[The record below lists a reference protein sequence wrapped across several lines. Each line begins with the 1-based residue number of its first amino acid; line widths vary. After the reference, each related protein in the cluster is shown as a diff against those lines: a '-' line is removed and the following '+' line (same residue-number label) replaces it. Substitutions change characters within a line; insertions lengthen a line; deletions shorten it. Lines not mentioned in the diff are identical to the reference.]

1 MFSDLVVR
9 CLDPSIVRENM
20 NSTRKKYELFQ
31 KNIFLVQFI
40 FFSCKPNLN
49 IRLSVYPKYLMIPST
64 DLSKNFHSSFFSLSP
79 LPVKFWWGLVE
90 NCKFFISKFTIF
102 KRVFQNLKIFQKKSE
117 IWVRKTGGVFRGQI
131 WKNAL
136 FWKSRFFQ
144 FFFELRVP
152 REAKFRADRFRT
164 YEGGST
170 EPLKGQKRPKT
181 AQKMTFFKIL

>member
-1 MFSDLVVR
+1 MNQNTEYLIVKVLSNSNNVQCFQLILV
-9 CLDPSIVRENM
+9 
-20 NSTRKKYELFQ
+20 T
-31 KNIFLVQFI
+31 LVI
-40 FFSCKPNLN
+40 KTYSKPNLN

-144 FFFELRVP
+144 FFL
-152 REAKFRADRFRT
+152 
-164 YEGGST
+164 S
-170 EPLKGQKRPKT
+170 
-181 AQKMTFFKIL
+181 